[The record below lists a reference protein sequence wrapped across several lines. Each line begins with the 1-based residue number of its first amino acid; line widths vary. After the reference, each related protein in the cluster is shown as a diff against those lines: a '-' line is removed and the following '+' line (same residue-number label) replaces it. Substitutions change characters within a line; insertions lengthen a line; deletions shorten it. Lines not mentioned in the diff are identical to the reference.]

1 MNKKV
6 VLVTGSSSGLGME
19 IIKKFASNNYNCVI
33 NYYNH
38 EKEANDL
45 KKELESKYQ
54 IKCLTVKGD
63 ISKDEDV
70 KHIYNEIINEFGH
83 LDVLVN
89 NAGIAIDEPIDVKT
103 KENFMRVLEVN
114 LYGTFIT
121 SKIFG
126 KLMYDNKNGVIIN
139 ISSTNGI
146 DSYYL
151 DSGFLKPCSAPNC
164 LKCNYNICSNIF
176 STILYSKT
184 HL

>member
-70 KHIYNEIINEFGH
+70 KHIYN
-83 LDVLVN
+83 
-89 NAGIAIDEPIDVKT
+89 
-103 KENFMRVLEVN
+103 
-114 LYGTFIT
+114 
-121 SKIFG
+121 
-126 KLMYDNKNGVIIN
+126 
-139 ISSTNGI
+139 
-146 DSYYL
+146 
-151 DSGFLKPCSAPNC
+151 
-164 LKCNYNICSNIF
+164 
-176 STILYSKT
+176 
-184 HL
+184 